1 MYKGFSKWC
10 KERMVESFDDLPD
23 LPMPNYDL
31 PELPPIQRSNPADKY
46 KSKFVRGLP
55 PGHFDKIHPDVMD
68 KLDKSSLDHE
78 AHKEKY
84 PQYHGPATSYKD
96 YFDNKSPLSSQ
107 QSYNKVLDHCTKIYN
122 SLGDLY
128 KELTAMKEAVSKTAH
143 YYPENSKHQASMLKN
158 IDEMEDAIA
167 LALHALERADKK
179 LSGK

>member
-10 KERMVESFDDLPD
+10 KEKMVESFDLSNLQAP
-23 LPMPNYDL
+23 
-31 PELPPIQRSNPADKY
+31 QKSNPADKY

-55 PGHFDKIHPDVMD
+55 PGHFDTIHPDELD

-96 YFDNKSPLSSQ
+96 YFDNKSPLLSKE
-107 QSYNKVLDHCTKIYN
+107 SYNKVLEHCAKIYN

-128 KELTAMKEAVSKTAH
+128 KELTAMKEAVSKTAN

-167 LALHALERADKK
+167 LALNALESADKK